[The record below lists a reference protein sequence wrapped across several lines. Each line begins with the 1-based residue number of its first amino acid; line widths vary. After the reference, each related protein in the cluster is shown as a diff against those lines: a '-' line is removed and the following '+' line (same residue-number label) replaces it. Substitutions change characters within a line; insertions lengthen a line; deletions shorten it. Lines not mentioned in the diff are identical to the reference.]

1 MSRLPILL
9 VFLVVVIPIRAA
21 TRVTVAQLEQFL
33 ASKQTSKESDVEIAE
48 RLGSVELTEQLTVPT
63 FLRIES
69 EANLG
74 PGTLQQLRLMAASSI
89 FCAPPTAELPTRAAP
104 DQVSQQR
111 MMNSATEY
119 VEGFLQRLPDFV
131 AIRTTDSFEN
141 TPQRTG
147 SKHGKPNAEFHL
159 VRESRRQI
167 AYRNGKEIVNSAS
180 GDSGN
185 GQSESDSALAGLTT
199 RGEFGPVLK
208 TVLGDSVKGSVV
220 WSCWQIG
227 EAGTL
232 VAVLRYDVPKPSS
245 RYLVDFCCY
254 QKSQDD
260 PQSFRFFDTPGYHGE
275 LYLDPATGAVDRIT
289 LEAQLSEDD
298 PVMVSGLAVQY
309 GRVDIG
315 GKSYIRPV
323 RGVAVSEIHGPVM
336 EPADKVAPE
345 RFINEVRFSDY
356 HKFSSTV
363 RMLPAGPE
371 VNRQ

>member
-48 RLGSVELTEQLTVPT
+48 RLGSVELTEQLTAPT

-74 PGTLQQLRLMAASSI
+74 PGTLQQLRLMAAFSI
-89 FCAPPTAELPTRAAP
+89 FCAPPAAELPTRAAP

-111 MMNSATEY
+111 MMNSAIEY
-119 VEGFLQRLPDFV
+119 VEGVLQRLPDFV
-131 AIRTTDSFEN
+131 AIRTTDSFED

-147 SKHGKPNAEFHL
+147 SKHGKPKAEFHL

-167 AYRNGKEIVNSAS
+167 TYRNGKEIVDSAS

-185 GQSESDSALAGLTT
+185 GQSESDSALTGLTT
-199 RGEFGPVLK
+199 MGEFGPVLK

-220 WSCWQIG
+220 WSRWQIG
-227 EAGTL
+227 EGGTL
-232 VAVLRYDVPKPSS
+232 VAVLRYNVPKQSS

-275 LYLDPATGAVDRIT
+275 LYLDPATGAVDAIT

-315 GKSYIRPV
+315 GKSYICPV

-336 EPADKVAPE
+336 EPADKVTPE
-345 RFINEVRFSDY
+345 KFINEVRFSDY